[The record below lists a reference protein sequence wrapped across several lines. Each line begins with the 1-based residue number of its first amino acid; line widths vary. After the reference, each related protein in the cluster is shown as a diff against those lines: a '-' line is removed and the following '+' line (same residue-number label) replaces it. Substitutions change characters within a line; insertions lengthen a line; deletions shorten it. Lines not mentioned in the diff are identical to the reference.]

1 MSVIKMRKTRY
12 VLNYRETKPVVY
24 KLRQLT
30 YPPVKSAELVKYIA
44 NSAHI
49 PESTVHAAVAA
60 ITEGILYFTIN
71 GSQVTI
77 PGFGGF
83 YMGFKTKTTD
93 DIETIKEDGFEKYL
107 IRTPLRFVP
116 LKALRTVVKSAGT
129 EIMGSGVYEL
139 QSPTPEPEP

>member
-1 MSVIKMRKTRY
+1 MATSVIKMRKART

-24 KLRQLT
+24 KLQQLT
-30 YPPVKSAELVKYIA
+30 YPPVKEAELIKYIA

-49 PESTVHAAVAA
+49 PESTVTAAVAA

-83 YMGFKTKTTD
+83 YLVFKTKTSPT
-93 DIETIKEDGFEKYL
+93 IEDIKEDGFEKYL

-116 LKALRTVVKSAGT
+116 LKSLRTVVKSAGT
-129 EIMGSGVYEL
+129 DVVDSGVYEVN
-139 QSPTPEPEP
+139 